1 LLANEDAEDVAL
13 LGSGAQAA
21 THLHAMRE
29 VRNIRRIRVWSRTS
43 RHARAFA
50 ERHTSNDMP
59 VMPCETVQEAVDGAN
74 IICTLTAATAP
85 ILHAAW
91 VADGAHLNSVG
102 ASVTGFRELDAG
114 VVQRARVYV
123 DMRSTALRESDDLR
137 DLPPERVLGELSEMV
152 SGACQLRT
160 NRGEVTLFKSVG
172 MAIEDLAA
180 AQLVYE
186 RAKAQGL
193 GTYVDF

>member
-1 LLANEDAEDVAL
+1 
-13 LGSGAQAA
+13 
-21 THLHAMRE
+21 
-29 VRNIRRIRVWSRTS
+29 
-43 RHARAFA
+43 
-50 ERHTSNDMP
+50 MP